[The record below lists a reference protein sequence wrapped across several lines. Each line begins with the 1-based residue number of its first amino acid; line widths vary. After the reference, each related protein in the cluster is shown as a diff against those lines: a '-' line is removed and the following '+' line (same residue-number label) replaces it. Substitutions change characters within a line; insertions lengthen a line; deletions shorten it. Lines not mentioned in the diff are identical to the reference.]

1 MDSSPQTPD
10 ADACLAEDVSPTPG
24 PPAGPRDHSSSTPS
38 SSTPS
43 TLMPPPLHPHA
54 PPQGALQTQLS
65 EGQRAAVR
73 RHTLHLAAEREEP
86 HRP

>member
-1 MDSSPQTPD
+1 MLTPAWQRTCPRPQDLLLGREITAAAPPPPD
-10 ADACLAEDVSPTPG
+10 APPLHPDA
-24 PPAGPRDHSSSTPS
+24 
-38 SSTPS
+38 
-43 TLMPPPLHPHA
+43 PPLHPHA